1 MILKPK
7 YKEDLRL
14 GCHREVDAPDPVLF
28 EELGWDRDPTNP
40 VEKHYRKFVIN
51 ELEHAE

>member
-1 MILKPK
+1 
-7 YKEDLRL
+7 LRL